1 MKTRISILKV
11 LTALLAVAAL
21 SFTCCNCEIWF
32 GDDTSDDPVF
42 HGTTF
47 TLQLRMP
54 TDESVKEENDG
65 FSHSTTDGE
74 LICEWEIPTYGNT
87 VYESVKKFFEDRTDK
102 IYFRAEQHTFYM
114 FSKCVL
120 ESGEEYNLETAYVA
134 ADGIYSKCA
143 NRQSVLGADG
153 IAGTDDDLKVL
164 VIVYK
169 GWLY

>member
-1 MKTRISILKV
+1 MKT
-11 LTALLAVAAL
+11 A
-21 SFTCCNCEIWF
+21 CCNCEIWF

-102 IYFRAEQHTFYM
+102 IYFRAEQHTLPQTEYTRNAPTARA
-114 FSKCVL
+114 FSAR
-120 ESGEEYNLETAYVA
+120 TALR
-134 ADGIYSKCA
+134 GRTTI
-143 NRQSVLGADG
+143 
-153 IAGTDDDLKVL
+153 
-164 VIVYK
+164 
-169 GWLY
+169 